1 MNKKDTLFYQIAL
14 TLVPQIGCVQ
24 ARILIEKYG
33 DAKTV
38 FHTGKAALE
47 KTEGI
52 GAIRAGSILSFSDF
66 TRVEAEMEFIEKYDI
81 RPLFI
86 TDPGYP
92 QRLLNCYDL
101 PLLLFCKGEVN
112 FNVSPVIA
120 VVGTRNPTGYGKQV
134 TEKLLRDL
142 AGMDVLVVSGL
153 AYGIDGL
160 AHKAALKYNLRTVG
174 VLGHGL
180 DSIYPAQHKGLAR
193 EMLEQKGGLLTE
205 FHSTTRP
212 GKHNFPARNR
222 IVAGM
227 CDAVIVVETPLKGG
241 SMITAE
247 LANSYNRDVF
257 AFPGKT
263 TDPKSAGCNYLV
275 RTNKASL
282 LMDARDLINTMG
294 WEQKQLHAQSKPQ
307 KELFIELNESEQ
319 KLAALLREKIT
330 LHIDQLNMY
339 SGLSGSA
346 IAAAILNLE
355 LQGVIRC
362 LPGKRYQL
370 A

>member
-52 GAIRAGSILSFSDF
+52 GAIRAGSIRSFSDF
-66 TRVEAEMEFIEKYDI
+66 SRVEAEMEFIEKHGI

-92 QRLLNCYDL
+92 QRLLNCYDPP
-101 PLLLFCKGEVN
+101 PLLFYKGEADLN
-112 FNVSPVIA
+112 ASHIIA

-160 AHKAALKYNLRTVG
+160 AHKAALKHDLRTVG

-180 DSIYPAQHKGLAR
+180 DSIYPAQHKSLAGDIIKQ
-193 EMLEQKGGLLTE
+193 EGGLLTE
-205 FHSTTRP
+205 FFSTTRP
-212 GKHNFPARNR
+212 DKHNFPARNR
-222 IVAGM
+222 IVAGI

-263 TDPKSAGCNYLV
+263 TDTKSAGCNYLV
-275 RTNKASL
+275 RANKASL
-282 LMDARDLINTMG
+282 LTDARDLISAMG
-294 WEQKQLHAQSKPQ
+294 WEKVHAQPKPQ
-307 KELFIELNESEQ
+307 KELFTELNESEQ
-319 KLAALLREKIT
+319 KLAALLCEKVT
-330 LHIDQLNMY
+330 VHIDELNMY

-346 IAAAILNLE
+346 IAAAMLNLE